1 MLGPLTKMLCTYE
14 PKEKDNAR
22 LRAEI
27 ELFLEQQADLPCA
40 LSHVTMDIYDGELHA
55 IHNQP
60 EDSNDLNIGQYVL
73 TLGADPDHGVPMRA
87 LPLSY
92 AADVWLWKSSE
103 GNAKQHDLS
112 QSVDE
117 CATFISHS
125 WSDSWWIKAS
135 MLRNHLFLMEYDS
148 VILVLG
154 FVACTQA
161 LPMSFLLQNV
171 ATPVLSFL
179 PLYIVLFSMA
189 FASFR
194 AHLSGVCI
202 PSTWGPWPK
211 QLDSENSVWLDKVCI
226 DQTNM
231 DTKQKGIANLA
242 LYLLRCR
249 RMTIMLGET
258 YFTRLWTTFELA
270 AYCYVHQ
277 NNLAY
282 RLEFLSFKWATTWN
296 FLLMFRRVQLDKS
309 EKDQLA
315 TYSCLDANCY
325 LPADRMVVLAFIRKM
340 WGSEEAFDEFVRTK
354 LPEILRKGKEDFM
367 WRSIRIMNSVLELL
381 F

>member
-1 MLGPLTKMLCTYE
+1 
-14 PKEKDNAR
+14 
-22 LRAEI
+22 
-27 ELFLEQQADLPCA
+27 
-40 LSHVTMDIYDGELHA
+40 
-55 IHNQP
+55 
-60 EDSNDLNIGQYVL
+60 
-73 TLGADPDHGVPMRA
+73 
-87 LPLSY
+87 
-92 AADVWLWKSSE
+92 
-103 GNAKQHDLS
+103 
-112 QSVDE
+112 
-117 CATFISHS
+117 
-125 WSDSWWIKAS
+125 
-135 MLRNHLFLMEYDS
+135 
-148 VILVLG
+148 
-154 FVACTQA
+154 
-161 LPMSFLLQNV
+161 
-171 ATPVLSFL
+171 
-179 PLYIVLFSMA
+179 
-189 FASFR
+189 
-194 AHLSGVCI
+194 
-202 PSTWGPWPK
+202 
-211 QLDSENSVWLDKVCI
+211 
-226 DQTNM
+226 
-231 DTKQKGIANLA
+231 
-242 LYLLRCR
+242 
-249 RMTIMLGET
+249 MTIMLGET